1 MGNTNEEN
9 VKSPKGFYMKYE
21 WYELFA
27 TMKPKQFHNVMMNS
41 YNYLLGNEL
50 FKMNQSES
58 QVFIFIIKPVLEY
71 NKKVYQD
78 KCTHNAKISRKGV
91 EAKAE
96 KKLMESTNKTQ
107 INPLG
112 KTTNPEL
119 PKDKSITKEKDIN
132 KSKDVIKLDGK
143 SESKVED
150 TVQIEASTIDEDF
163 IILDSFKE
171 LVKIDSSQLEDNED
185 FQYVNNCRILAQDAG
200 WFGFFQ
206 LIFKSSIKELPE
218 LIKIHKSSLDE
229 YSLLEIRK
237 HRNFYIKKLLN
248 K

>member
-1 MGNTNEEN
+1 M
-9 VKSPKGFYMKYE
+9 
-21 WYELFA
+21 
-27 TMKPKQFHNVMMNS
+27 
-41 YNYLLGNEL
+41 
-50 FKMNQSES
+50 
-58 QVFIFIIKPVLEY
+58 
-71 NKKVYQD
+71 YQD

-112 KTTNPEL
+112 NITNPEL
-119 PKDKSITKEKDIN
+119 PKDKVISKEKD
-132 KSKDVIKLDGK
+132 KGKDEFKLNVK
-143 SESKVED
+143 SENKVED
-150 TVQIEASTIDEDF
+150 VVQVESSKIDEDF

-171 LVKIDSSQLEDNED
+171 LVKIDISKLEDNED

-206 LIFKSSIKELPE
+206 LIFNSSIKELPE

>member
-21 WYELFA
+21 WYELFE

-58 QVFIFIIKPVLEY
+58 QVFMFIIKPVLEY

-112 KTTNPEL
+112 NTTNPEL
-119 PKDKSITKEKDIN
+119 PKDKVISKEKDI
-132 KSKDVIKLDGK
+132 SKDEFKLNVK
-143 SESKVED
+143 SENKVED
-150 TVQIEASTIDEDF
+150 AVQVESSKIDEDF

-171 LVKIDSSQLEDNED
+171 LVKIDISKLEDNED

-206 LIFKSSIKELPE
+206 LIFNSSIKELPE